1 MPAHPVPVPRPR
13 RGAAARALAVVVVA
27 VLVLGAAACS
37 SDDDETSSS
46 TSGGDTTTTT
56 EALPELTDTEQEFAD
71 ALLAQLE
78 AEAGIFSGGD
88 NECLAARWV
97 AAVGGDR
104 LTEAGIL
111 PEQFALSGPT
121 SLELDDATAEE
132 MVAAMETCGA
142 TMEKLYRAFA
152 MDEET
157 KEVDEDVLAC
167 MEEAAPVAEFRAAM
181 VASFTGDGDAAL
193 EAVGK
198 KWEACG

>member
-1 MPAHPVPVPRPR
+1 MSATPVPVPRRR
-13 RGAAARALAVVVVA
+13 RGPAARALAVVAVV
-27 VLVLGAAACS
+27 VLVLGASACS

-46 TSGGDTTTTT
+46 TTGGDTTTTT
-56 EALPELTDTEQEFAD
+56 EALPELTDTEQTFAD

-78 AEAGIFSGGD
+78 SEAGIFSGGD
-88 NECLAARWV
+88 NRCLAVRWV
-97 AAVGGDR
+97 DAVGGDR
-104 LTEAGIL
+104 LTEAGLL

-121 SLELDDATAEE
+121 SMELDEATAEA
-132 MVAAMETCGA
+132 MVAAMETCGV

-157 KEVDEDVLAC
+157 KEIDEEVLAC
-167 MEEAAPVAEFRAAM
+167 MEEAAPVSEFRAAM
-181 VASFTGDGDAAL
+181 VASFAGDGDAAM